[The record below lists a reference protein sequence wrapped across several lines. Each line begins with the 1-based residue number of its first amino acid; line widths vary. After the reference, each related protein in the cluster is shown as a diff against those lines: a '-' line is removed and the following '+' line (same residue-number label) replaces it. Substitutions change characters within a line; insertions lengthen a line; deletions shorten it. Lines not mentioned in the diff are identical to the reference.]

1 MLDYLVQL
9 ISIIVLILVI
19 INRRIDERLSRP
31 NIQIL
36 LAVITMLIF
45 VFIDPLAGFVLVIAL
60 FILYYKTMY
69 VTSHKADV
77 NNNEGSLESS
87 LSYQETL
94 RKANVDSIYNSYITP
109 EHLDS
114 AQNNV
119 VGDLNQPILPT
130 SLDVKMSNTQG
141 LDNEMPGYDYAVF
154 QELE

>member
-69 VTSHKADV
+69 VTSHKPDA
-77 NNNEGSLESS
+77 NNNEMSS